1 MILKKILESTKLD
14 NAFCADLLGV
24 PTDHLNEWLIGSRPL
39 PRFVLPEI
47 SSILGVPAK
56 MLLQSSFGSGKS
68 FASAA
73 LAPAIWYKLRDSKLV
88 AADREL
94 VAMIRKLGFYMN
106 QLAEIRGEKLR
117 RFEPLFRGIRE
128 KVDRALPPAL
138 QGKAAADAFR
148 SMTDLKHGEVGIG
161 EWLRKT
167 LRALGVI
174 VVESPVKSSVEGCAF
189 SVGADSDLA
198 PCVFANSYGST
209 WFRRNAVIM
218 HEIGH
223 VIFDL
228 ESEQVSIDY
237 KDENSDELKE
247 LRAQTFAQECLVPRS
262 VLVQIT
268 NRHGLKWSHLS
279 SRDIAILM
287 ADSHVEQRLVL
298 KAAYEAEL
306 IDADQ
311 LDHYGGVDCAS
322 ELRTLTAHALNT
334 QDFLRSQPSQVPP
347 WIAEN
352 RNTEIGRRSLRLPSL
367 YVSQVI
373 DACSADQI
381 SAAKAAEMLMI
392 EDSTFRKRF
401 NSLLRRTEL
410 AA

>member
-1 MILKKILESTKLD
+1 MILKQIIESTKLD
-14 NAFCADLLGV
+14 AGFFADLLGV
-24 PTDHLNEWLIGSRPL
+24 PADHFNEWLIGSRPL

-68 FASAA
+68 FAFAA
-73 LAPAIWYKLRDSKLV
+73 LAPAVWYKLRDSKLV

-128 KVDRALPPAL
+128 KVDRALPPAV
-138 QGKAAADAFR
+138 QGKVAAEAFR
-148 SMTDLKHGEVGIG
+148 SMTDLKHGGVGIG

-189 SVGADSDLA
+189 SVGADSDQTT
-198 PCVFANSYGST
+198 CVFANSYGST

-228 ESEQVSIDY
+228 ESEQVSVDY
-237 KDENSDELKE
+237 KDETSDDLKE

-279 SRDIAILM
+279 STEIATLM

-311 LDHYGGVDCAS
+311 LEHYSGIDCAD
-322 ELRTLTAHALNT
+322 ELRTLSSHAWNT
-334 QDFLRSQPSQVPP
+334 QEYLRSQPSQMPP
-347 WIAEN
+347 WIAKN
-352 RNTEIGRRSLRLPSL
+352 RNTEFGRRSLRLPSL
-367 YVSQVI
+367 YVGQVI
-373 DACSADQI
+373 EACSANQI
-381 SAAKAAEMLMI
+381 SEAKAAEMLMI

-401 NSLLRRTEL
+401 GSLLRRTEL

>member
-1 MILKKILESTKLD
+1 
-14 NAFCADLLGV
+14 
-24 PTDHLNEWLIGSRPL
+24 
-39 PRFVLPEI
+39 
-47 SSILGVPAK
+47 
-56 MLLQSSFGSGKS
+56 MLVQSSFGSGKTLA
-68 FASAA
+68 FAA
-73 LAPAIWYKLRDSKLV
+73 LAPAVWYKLRDSKLV

-117 RFEPLFRGIRE
+117 RFEPLFRGVRE
-128 KVDRALPPAL
+128 KVDRTLPPAV
-138 QGKAAADAFR
+138 QGKAAAEAFR

-161 EWLRKT
+161 EWLRKI
-167 LRALGVI
+167 LRALGVL
-174 VVESPVKSSVEGCAF
+174 VVESPIKSFVEGCAF
-189 SVGADSDLA
+189 SVGAESDQT

-228 ESEQVSIDY
+228 ESEQVSVDY
-237 KDENSDELKE
+237 RDETSDDLKE

-268 NRHGLKWSHLS
+268 NRHGLRWTHLS
-279 SRDIAILM
+279 STEIATLI
-287 ADSHVEQRLVL
+287 ADSQVEQSLVL

-311 LDHYGGVDCAS
+311 YENYSGIDCVD
-322 ELRTLTAHALNT
+322 ELCTLSSHALNT
-334 QDFLRSQPSQVPP
+334 QEYLRSQPSQMPP
-347 WIAEN
+347 WIAQN
-352 RNTEIGRRSLRLPSL
+352 RNTEFGRRSLRLPSL
-367 YVSQVI
+367 FVSQVI
-373 DACSADQI
+373 EACSADQI
-381 SAAKAAEMLMI
+381 SEAKAAEMLMI
-392 EDSTFRKRF
+392 EESTFRKRF
-401 NSLLRRTEL
+401 GSLVRRTEL